1 MRSEWCQN
9 LRELLISMRFWLVIA
24 IVFLTGLPFVAKAAP
39 GCFPKD
45 ENLVGPSPCLGV
57 QLEFACNQ
65 FGDKCK
71 WSEEP
76 TQPVVKEDTK
86 EIIRLDNPLG
96 KGRTEIAEIVGNAIN
111 KAMGVMGSLA
121 LVVFV
126 YGGFRWLTAAGN
138 AESVEAGTGAMVWAT
153 IGIFIIFAS
162 YAILQLVFNV
172 IGAQS
177 APVETKVKGG
187 AGGTYCLVNCTAENS
202 CDEISQE
209 AGGDFATLD
218 KKCTQSNYKIEKKSC
233 TEVAVCK

>member
-1 MRSEWCQN
+1 MHLGWMQH
-9 LRELLISMRFWLVIA
+9 LRGLSINMRFWLVIV
-24 IVFLTGLPFVAKAAP
+24 IIFLAGLPFAVKAAP

-45 ENLVGPSPCLGV
+45 ENLVGPSVCPGLVVEEC
-57 QLEFACNQ
+57 QKKAE
-65 FGDKCK
+65 CK
-71 WSEEP
+71 WYAEDPATPPPSNI
-76 TQPVVKEDTK
+76 DTK
-86 EIIRLDNPLG
+86 ETIKLDNPLG
-96 KGRTEIAEIVGNAIN
+96 TKTDIAEIVGSAIN

-138 AESVEAGTGAMVWAT
+138 SESVEAGTGAMVWAT

-177 APVETKVKGG
+177 APAETKVTGG
-187 AGGTYCLVNCTAENS
+187 VSGNYCLVHCMSADTCMDVAAAS
-202 CDEISQE
+202 AKDLAAKKI
-209 AGGDFATLD
+209 
-218 KKCTQSNYKIEKKSC
+218 KCTYKDFSTESKKC